1 MAVKG
6 KTKKSMKG
14 NSARAKRLQKIESR
28 IAPVSE
34 LEFLLNCLVWGKVK
48 SGKTGFIATGP
59 NPVVFAVE
67 EGTKTIRDYPE
78 LDVFPVSRTEG
89 GIKWRTPKWEDARDF
104 IYFLYHGDHNYKT
117 VGVDTTTALL
127 RVAVRFI
134 TKDEE
139 VRDDLRAKGLND
151 QRTWGRVGNAM
162 NEFMEDLET
171 VCKARG
177 MHLVYTAQERVLN
190 EDQALQVGTDY
201 VPDLTPSVRST
212 ILEKPD
218 MIMRTIKEEETTEDL
233 SETNIKYGMVFK
245 HADWPVGIREPR
257 SAKPFP
263 NKAYNVTIPKIL
275 KRMNATKEK

>member
-1 MAVKG
+1 MATKG
-6 KTKKSMKG
+6 KTSKSMKG
-14 NSARAKRLQKIESR
+14 NTARAKRLQKIESR
-28 IAPVSE
+28 IAPVSQ
-34 LEFLLNCLVWGKVK
+34 LEFLLNSLVWGRVK

-59 NPVVFAVE
+59 KPIVFAVE

-78 LDVFPVSRTEG
+78 LDVFPTREVG
-89 GIKWRTPKWEDARDF
+89 GTRKWIAPKWEDARDF
-104 IYFLYHGDHNYKT
+104 IYFLYHGEHDYKT
-117 VGVDTTTALL
+117 VGVDTMTALL

-171 VCKARG
+171 VCKIRG
-177 MHLVYTAQERVLN
+177 MHLVYTAQERVLS
-190 EDQALQVGTDY
+190 EEQAIQAGSDY

-218 MIMRTIKEEETTEDL
+218 MIMRTVMEEETTEDL
-233 SETNIKYGMVFK
+233 SETSIKYGMVFK
-245 HADWPVGIREPR
+245 HATWPVGIREPR

-263 NKAYNVTIPKIL
+263 SQAYNVTIPKIL
-275 KRMNATKEK
+275 KRMNASKEK